1 MIKFFRHIRQ
11 KLIHEGKTVN
21 YLKYAIGEIVLV
33 VIGILIALQ
42 IDNWNEKNIEN
53 SQELTYYASI
63 KRQLNED
70 KNAIT
75 ANIEYN
81 NHFLRQFQNAIK
93 IIAEKDE
100 TMVDTLAIISLN
112 LTEFS
117 DFHRQ
122 GNIFETIVNSGEI
135 KLLKNQEIVEALQ
148 KLEENYI
155 LINKLED
162 LHAQAIMNFV
172 VPNIITTIK
181 VNDLQ
186 AKDTEKLYSYQFQ
199 NQFSLFSNL
208 MLEKN
213 EAYEYAISR
222 INEIVSLINDELGLN
237 S

>member
-1 MIKFFRHIRQ
+1 MIKFFRQIRQ
-11 KLIHEGKTVN
+11 QLLMENKTSK

-42 IDNWNEKNIEN
+42 INNWNEKNIEN
-53 SQELTYYASI
+53 SQELIYYKNI
-63 KRQLNED
+63 NRQLNED
-70 KNAIT
+70 KNAII

-81 NHFLRQFQNAIK
+81 NHFFGQFQNAIK
-93 IIAEKDE
+93 IIEENDRLLI
-100 TMVDTLAIISLN
+100 DTLAVISLN

-135 KLLKNQEIVEALQ
+135 KLLKNQEIVESLQ
-148 KLEENYI
+148 QLEENYI

-162 LHAQAIMNFV
+162 LHAQAILNFV
-172 VPNIITTIK
+172 VPNIMTSIK
-181 VNDLQ
+181 VNVIK

-199 NQFSLFSNL
+199 NQFALFSNL

-213 EAYEYAISR
+213 DAYENAISR
-222 INEIVSLINDELGLN
+222 INVIDSLINDELGLQN
-237 S
+237 